1 MKKNILFLLAF
12 VMLALTSCED
22 PQYVAPTAERQGL
35 TSLTAIFTSGPFVD
49 QQMGKLEIGDEIP
62 DRLVIPIPYYYPV
75 TSDDETEQYMT
86 RVRVQAALG
95 ANCFISPAL
104 TILDLTKDNEFT
116 FTDAKGV
123 SKKIIITGER
133 VKSSACELLSFS
145 LTEPEF
151 TGIIDKATKKVSI
164 ITIEDISSAT
174 AVAEVSPHATI
185 SPDPAEARSY
195 NEPVVFTVT
204 AHDGTT
210 AEYTVM
216 KDEPEKIDAGFNRES
231 VELLFNF
238 DPVASLGMPA
248 FDVAVG
254 PTLAAL
260 KGKLVICA
268 GDGTAPI
275 YVNALNGAKQGQINL
290 GAAVC
295 NAITNDEAEH
305 LLIINHTEAHETA
318 NIYRANSVTDVPVLF
333 KSFLNDCAL
342 PLGSKIKCIGNI
354 DSDAL
359 IIIPNEGVDG
369 VTTSSQYTMIQ
380 VQGGVAGEPQII
392 DIAATGYGWGSAPVN
407 TAGICARTTNP
418 LDGIFISKYEP
429 SRLDHIA
436 PDGTMSGGM
445 TSDLTGWGLNPNCL
459 DSKKFNNVNYL
470 ALFVVSHFPA
480 WGMGP
485 QLYLYNVNNLAN
497 FTGDDVAS
505 CPCLELANGAID
517 WYQTGSFSIASGDV
531 VIAPSADGFNLR
543 IYYYDHNSQV
553 VGGYSADCIKR

>member
-1 MKKNILFLLAF
+1 
-12 VMLALTSCED
+12 
-22 PQYVAPTAERQGL
+22 
-35 TSLTAIFTSGPFVD
+35 
-49 QQMGKLEIGDEIP
+49 
-62 DRLVIPIPYYYPV
+62 
-75 TSDDETEQYMT
+75 
-86 RVRVQAALG
+86 
-95 ANCFISPAL
+95 
-104 TILDLTKDNEFT
+104 
-116 FTDAKGV
+116 
-123 SKKIIITGER
+123 
-133 VKSSACELLSFS
+133 
-145 LTEPEF
+145 
-151 TGIIDKATKKVSI
+151 
-164 ITIEDISSAT
+164 
-174 AVAEVSPHATI
+174 
-185 SPDPAEARSY
+185 
-195 NEPVVFTVT
+195 
-204 AHDGTT
+204 
-210 AEYTVM
+210 
-216 KDEPEKIDAGFNRES
+216 
-231 VELLFNF
+231 
-238 DPVASLGMPA
+238 
-248 FDVAVG
+248 
-254 PTLAAL
+254 
-260 KGKLVICA
+260 
-268 GDGTAPI
+268 
-275 YVNALNGAKQGQINL
+275 
-290 GAAVC
+290 
-295 NAITNDEAEH
+295 
-305 LLIINHTEAHETA
+305 
-318 NIYRANSVTDVPVLF
+318 
-333 KSFLNDCAL
+333 
-342 PLGSKIKCIGNI
+342 
-354 DSDAL
+354 
-359 IIIPNEGVDG
+359 
-369 VTTSSQYTMIQ
+369 MIQ